1 MANFLS
7 DELEP
12 QLEDGEM
19 FSQVGEEEESSPVDQ
34 GNQEEE
40 IPQKYQGKSTT
51 ELIRMHQ
58 EAEKLSGRQGNEVGE
73 LRKLVD
79 DYVASHTVTE
89 TKKEEKLSISDTDW
103 IENPDGS
110 VDKKIDNH
118 PSIKKAEE
126 ATLKFQQMEVMNKI
140 SIAHP
145 NFQET
150 VADQSFIDWVGK
162 SQARIKKLKQADQFD
177 FDAADDLFTTW
188 AERQELMTQ
197 AKAGSEIERKN
208 SLKAGSNGG
217 ARGSGEGSKKK
228 FFKRSELLHM
238 MQHEPDRYLANSDAI
253 TQAYAE
259 GRVR

>member
-12 QLEDGEM
+12 QLLDGEA
-19 FSQVGEEEESSPVDQ
+19 FSQVGEEEDPSPEMD
-34 GNQEEE
+34 NQEEE
-40 IPQKYQGKSTT
+40 IPQKYHGKSNA

-79 DYVASHTVTE
+79 DYVVNQTVT
-89 TKKEEKLSISDTDW
+89 KPVEEKLTISDVDW

-110 VDKKIDNH
+110 VDRKIDNH
-118 PSIKKAEE
+118 PAIKKAEQ
-126 ATLKFQQMEVMNKI
+126 ASLKFSQMEVMNKI
-140 SIAHP
+140 SVAHP
-145 NFQET
+145 DFKDI
-150 VADQSFIDWVGK
+150 VADQTFIDWVGK
-162 SQARIKKLKQADQFD
+162 SQARIKKLKQADSFD
-177 FDAADDLFTTW
+177 FDSADDLFTTW
-188 AERQELMTQ
+188 KERQELLGQ
-197 AKAGSEIERKN
+197 AKAGSDIERKN

-238 MQHEPDRYLANSDAI
+238 MQHDPDRYLANSDAI

>member
-12 QLEDGEM
+12 QLLDGEE
-19 FSQVGEEEESSPVDQ
+19 FSQVGVEEEPSPEMD
-34 GNQEEE
+34 NQEE
-40 IPQKYQGKSTT
+40 IPQKYHGKSNA

-79 DYVASHTVTE
+79 DYVVNQTVT
-89 TKKEEKLSISDTDW
+89 KAPEEKLTISDVDW

-110 VDKKIDNH
+110 VDRKIDNH
-118 PSIKKAEE
+118 PAIKKAEE
-126 ATLKFQQMEVMNKI
+126 ASLRFNQMEVMNRI
-140 SIAHP
+140 STAHP
-145 NFQET
+145 DFQEI
-150 VADQSFIDWVGK
+150 VADDSFQDWIGK
-162 SQARIKKLKQADQFD
+162 SQVRIKKLKQADQFD

-188 AERQELMTQ
+188 KERQELIGQ
-197 AKAGSEIERKN
+197 AKAGADIERKN
-208 SLKAGSNGG
+208 SLKSGSNGG

-238 MQHEPDRYLANSDAI
+238 MQHDPDRYLANSEAI

>member
-12 QLEDGEM
+12 QLLDGEE
-19 FSQVGEEEESSPVDQ
+19 FSQVGVEEEPSPEMD
-34 GNQEEE
+34 NQEEE
-40 IPQKYQGKSTT
+40 IPQKYHGKSNA

-79 DYVASHTVTE
+79 DYVVNQTVT
-89 TKKEEKLSISDTDW
+89 KAPEEKLTISDVDW

-110 VDKKIDNH
+110 VDRKIDNH
-118 PSIKKAEE
+118 PAIKKAEE
-126 ATLKFQQMEVMNKI
+126 ASLRFNQMEVMNRI
-140 SIAHP
+140 STAHP
-145 NFQET
+145 DFQEI
-150 VADQSFIDWVGK
+150 VADDSFQDWIGK
-162 SQARIKKLKQADQFD
+162 SQVRIKKLKQADQFD

-188 AERQELMTQ
+188 KERQELIGQ
-197 AKAGSEIERKN
+197 AKAGADIERKN
-208 SLKAGSNGG
+208 SLKSGSNGG

-238 MQHEPDRYLANSDAI
+238 MQHDPDRYLANSEAI

>member
-12 QLEDGEM
+12 QLLEGEV
-19 FSQVGEEEESSPVDQ
+19 FSQVGEEEEPSPEMD
-34 GNQEEE
+34 NQEEE
-40 IPQKYQGKSTT
+40 IPQKYHGKTNA

-79 DYVASHTVTE
+79 DYVVNQTVTKP
-89 TKKEEKLSISDTDW
+89 TEEKLTISDVDW

-110 VDKKIDNH
+110 VDRKIDNH
-118 PSIKKAEE
+118 PAIKKAEE
-126 ATLKFQQMEVMNKI
+126 ASLRFNQMEVMNKV
-140 SIAHP
+140 STAHP
-145 NFQET
+145 DFQEI
-150 VADQSFIDWVGK
+150 VADDSFQDWIGK

-188 AERQELMTQ
+188 KERQELIGQ
-197 AKAGSEIERKN
+197 AKAGADIERKN

-238 MQHEPDRYLANSDAI
+238 MQHDPDRYLANSEAI

>member
-19 FSQVGEEEESSPVDQ
+19 FSQVDADEDPTPVMD
-34 GNQEEE
+34 NQEEE
-40 IPQKYQGKSTT
+40 LPQKYHGKSTA

-79 DYVASHTVTE
+79 DYVINQSVAKT
-89 TKKEEKLSISDTDW
+89 KEEDLSISDVDW
-103 IENPDGS
+103 LENPNEAF
-110 VDKKIDNH
+110 DKKLNSH

-126 ATLKFQQMEVMNKI
+126 SSLRFSQMEVMNKI
-140 SIAHP
+140 STAHP
-145 NFQET
+145 DFQEI
-150 VADQSFIDWVGK
+150 VADDSFQEWIGK
-162 SQARIKKLKQADQFD
+162 SQSRVKKLKQADQFD

-188 AERQELMTQ
+188 KERLDLIGQ
-197 AKAGSEIERKN
+197 AKAGADIERKN
-208 SLKAGSNGG
+208 SIKSGSNGG

-228 FFKRSELLHM
+228 FFKRQDLMDM
-238 MQHEPDRYLANSDAI
+238 MQNDPDRYLANSEAI
-253 TQAYAE
+253 LQAYAE
-259 GRVR
+259 KRVR

>member
-12 QLEDGEM
+12 QLLDGEE
-19 FSQVGEEEESSPVDQ
+19 FSQVGEEEESSPEQ
-34 GNQEEE
+34 GNLEEE
-40 IPQKYQGKSTT
+40 IPQKYQGKSNA

-79 DYVASHTVTE
+79 DYVVNQTVT
-89 TKKEEKLSISDTDW
+89 KPVEEKLTISDVDW

-110 VDKKIDNH
+110 VDRKIDNH
-118 PSIKKAEE
+118 PAIKKAEE
-126 ATLKFQQMEVMNKI
+126 ASLRFNRMEVMNRI
-140 SIAHP
+140 STAHP
-145 NFQET
+145 DFQEI
-150 VADQSFIDWVGK
+150 VADESFQDWIGK
-162 SQARIKKLKQADQFD
+162 SQVRVKKLKQADQFD

-188 AERQELMTQ
+188 KERQELIGQ
-197 AKAGSEIERKN
+197 AKAGADIERKN
-208 SLKAGSNGG
+208 SLKSGSNGG

-238 MQHEPDRYLANSDAI
+238 MQHDPDRYLANSEAI

>member
-12 QLEDGEM
+12 QLLDGEV
-19 FSQVGEEEESSPVDQ
+19 FSQVGEEEEPSPEMD
-34 GNQEEE
+34 NQEE
-40 IPQKYQGKSTT
+40 IPQKYHGKSNA

-79 DYVASHTVTE
+79 DYVVNQTVT
-89 TKKEEKLSISDTDW
+89 KPVEEKLTISDVDW

-110 VDKKIDNH
+110 VDRKIDNH
-118 PSIKKAEE
+118 PAIKKAEQ
-126 ATLKFQQMEVMNKI
+126 ASLKFSQMEVMNKI
-140 SIAHP
+140 SVAHP
-145 NFQET
+145 DFKDI
-150 VADQSFIDWVGK
+150 VADQTFIDWVGK
-162 SQARIKKLKQADQFD
+162 SQARIKKLKQADSFD
-177 FDAADDLFTTW
+177 FDSADDLFTTW
-188 AERQELMTQ
+188 KERQELLGQ
-197 AKAGSEIERKN
+197 AKAGADIERKN

-238 MQHEPDRYLANSDAI
+238 MQHDPDRYLANSDAI

>member
-12 QLEDGEM
+12 QLLDGEE
-19 FSQVGEEEESSPVDQ
+19 FSQVGVEEEPSPEMD
-34 GNQEEE
+34 NQEE
-40 IPQKYQGKSTT
+40 IPQKYHGKSNA

-79 DYVASHTVTE
+79 DYVVNQTVT
-89 TKKEEKLSISDTDW
+89 KPVEEKLTISDVDW

-110 VDKKIDNH
+110 VDRKIDNH
-118 PSIKKAEE
+118 PAIKKAEQ
-126 ATLKFQQMEVMNKI
+126 ASLKFSQMEVMNKI
-140 SIAHP
+140 SVAHP
-145 NFQET
+145 DFKDI
-150 VADQSFIDWVGK
+150 VADQTFIDWVGK
-162 SQARIKKLKQADQFD
+162 SQARIKKLKQADSFD
-177 FDAADDLFTTW
+177 FDSADDLFTTW
-188 AERQELMTQ
+188 KERQELLGQ
-197 AKAGSEIERKN
+197 AKAGADIERKN

-238 MQHEPDRYLANSDAI
+238 MQHDPDRYLANSDAI

>member
-12 QLEDGEM
+12 QLLDGEE
-19 FSQVGEEEESSPVDQ
+19 FSQVGVEEEPSPEMD
-34 GNQEEE
+34 NQEE
-40 IPQKYQGKSTT
+40 IPQKYHGKSNA

-79 DYVASHTVTE
+79 DYVVNQTVT
-89 TKKEEKLSISDTDW
+89 KPVEEKLTISDVDW

-110 VDKKIDNH
+110 VDRKIDNH
-118 PSIKKAEE
+118 PAIKKAEE
-126 ATLKFQQMEVMNKI
+126 ASLRFNQMEVMNKI
-140 SIAHP
+140 STAHP
-145 NFQET
+145 DFQEI
-150 VADQSFIDWVGK
+150 VADESFQDWIGK
-162 SQARIKKLKQADQFD
+162 SQVRVKKLKQADQFD

-188 AERQELMTQ
+188 KERQELIGQ
-197 AKAGSEIERKN
+197 AKAGADIERKN
-208 SLKAGSNGG
+208 SLKSGSNGG

-238 MQHEPDRYLANSDAI
+238 MQHDPDRYLANSEAI

>member
-12 QLEDGEM
+12 QLLDGEE
-19 FSQVGEEEESSPVDQ
+19 FSQVGVEEEPSPEMD
-34 GNQEEE
+34 NQEEE
-40 IPQKYQGKSTT
+40 IPQKYHGKSNA

-79 DYVASHTVTE
+79 DYVVNQTVT
-89 TKKEEKLSISDTDW
+89 KPVEEKLTISDVDW

-110 VDKKIDNH
+110 VDRKIDNH
-118 PSIKKAEE
+118 PAIKKAEE
-126 ATLKFQQMEVMNKI
+126 ASLRFNQMEVMNRI
-140 SIAHP
+140 STAHP
-145 NFQET
+145 DFQEI
-150 VADQSFIDWVGK
+150 VADDSFQDWIGK
-162 SQARIKKLKQADQFD
+162 SQVRIKKLKQADQFD

-188 AERQELMTQ
+188 KERQELIGQ
-197 AKAGSEIERKN
+197 AKAGADIERKN
-208 SLKAGSNGG
+208 SLKSGSNGG

-238 MQHEPDRYLANSDAI
+238 MQHDPDRYLANSEAI

-259 GRVR
+259 KRVR

>member
-1 MANFLS
+1 MADFLS

-12 QLEDGEM
+12 QLEEGEV
-19 FSQVGEEEESSPVDQ
+19 FSQVGEEEESNPEMD
-34 GNQEEE
+34 NQEET
-40 IPQKYQGKSTT
+40 PQKYQGKSNA

-79 DYVASHTVTE
+79 DYVVNQTVT
-89 TKKEEKLSISDTDW
+89 KAPEEKLTISDVDW

-110 VDKKIDNH
+110 VDRKIDNH
-118 PSIKKAEE
+118 PAIKKAEE
-126 ATLKFQQMEVMNKI
+126 ASRRFSQMEVMNKI
-140 SIAHP
+140 STAHP
-145 NFQET
+145 DFQEI
-150 VADQSFIDWVGK
+150 VADDSFQDWVGK

-188 AERQELMTQ
+188 KERQELIVQ
-197 AKAGSEIERKN
+197 AKAGADIERKN
-208 SLKAGSNGG
+208 SLKSGSNGG

-238 MQHEPDRYLANSDAI
+238 MQHDPDRYLANSEAI
-253 TQAYAE
+253 MQAYAE

>member
-12 QLEDGEM
+12 QLLDGEE
-19 FSQVGEEEESSPVDQ
+19 FSQVGVEEEPSPEMD
-34 GNQEEE
+34 NQEEE
-40 IPQKYQGKSTT
+40 IPQKYHGKSNA

-79 DYVASHTVTE
+79 DYVVNQTVT
-89 TKKEEKLSISDTDW
+89 KPVEEKLTISDVDW

-110 VDKKIDNH
+110 VDRKIDNH
-118 PSIKKAEE
+118 PAIKKAEE
-126 ATLKFQQMEVMNKI
+126 ASLRFNQMEVMNRI
-140 SIAHP
+140 STAHP
-145 NFQET
+145 DFQEI
-150 VADQSFIDWVGK
+150 VADDSFQDWIGK
-162 SQARIKKLKQADQFD
+162 SQVRIKKLKQADQFD

-188 AERQELMTQ
+188 KERQELIGQ
-197 AKAGSEIERKN
+197 AKAGADIERKN
-208 SLKAGSNGG
+208 SLKSGSNGG

-238 MQHEPDRYLANSDAI
+238 MQHDPDRYLANSEAI

>member
-58 EAEKLSGRQGNEVGE
+58 EAERLSGRQGNEVGE

-79 DYVASHTVTE
+79 DYVVNQTVTK
-89 TKKEEKLSISDTDW
+89 TKEEVLPVTEDDW
-103 IENPDGS
+103 IENPKDAGERT
-110 VDKKIDNH
+110 INNH

-126 ATLKFQQMEVMNKI
+126 ASVRFSQMEVMNKI
-140 SIAHP
+140 SVAHP
-145 NFQET
+145 DFQEIVT
-150 VADQSFIDWVGK
+150 DQTFMDWVGK
-162 SQARIKKLKQADQFD
+162 SQARVKKLKQADQFD

-188 AERQELMTQ
+188 KERLELIGQ
-197 AKAGSEIERKN
+197 AKAGTDIERKN
-208 SLKAGSNGG
+208 SLKSGSNGG

>member
-19 FSQVGEEEESSPVDQ
+19 FSQVGEEEESSPEDQ

-40 IPQKYQGKSTT
+40 LPQKYQGKSTA

-79 DYVASHTVTE
+79 DYVINQSVTKAS
-89 TKKEEKLSISDTDW
+89 EEDLSISDVDW
-103 IENPDGS
+103 IENPNGS
-110 VDKKIDNH
+110 IDKKINSH
-118 PSIKKAEE
+118 PAIKKAEE
-126 ATLKFQQMEVMNKI
+126 ASLKFNQMEVMNRV
-140 SIAHP
+140 SVAHP
-145 NFQET
+145 DFQEII
-150 VADQSFIDWVGK
+150 ADDSFREWVDK
-162 SQARIKKLKQADQFD
+162 SQARVKKLKQADQFD

-188 AERQELMTQ
+188 KERQELIGQ
-197 AKAGSEIERKN
+197 AKAGADIERKN
-208 SLKAGSNGG
+208 SIKSGSNGG

-238 MQHEPDRYLANSDAI
+238 MQHDPDRYLANSDAI

>member
-12 QLEDGEM
+12 QLLDGEE
-19 FSQVGEEEESSPVDQ
+19 FSQVGVEEEPSPEMD
-34 GNQEEE
+34 NQEEE
-40 IPQKYQGKSTT
+40 IPQKYHGKSNA

-79 DYVASHTVTE
+79 DYVVNQTVT
-89 TKKEEKLSISDTDW
+89 KPVEEKLTISDVDW

-110 VDKKIDNH
+110 VDRKIDNH
-118 PSIKKAEE
+118 PAIKKAEE
-126 ATLKFQQMEVMNKI
+126 ASLKFSQMEVMNKI
-140 SIAHP
+140 SVAHP
-145 NFQET
+145 DFKDI
-150 VADQSFIDWVGK
+150 VADQTFIDWIGK
-162 SQARIKKLKQADQFD
+162 SQVRIKKLKQADNFD
-177 FDAADDLFTTW
+177 FDSADDLFTTW
-188 AERQELMTQ
+188 KERQELMIQ

-238 MQHEPDRYLANSDAI
+238 MQHDPDRYLANSEAI
-253 TQAYAE
+253 TQAYAD

>member
-12 QLEDGEM
+12 QLLDGEE
-19 FSQVGEEEESSPVDQ
+19 FSQVGVEEEPSPEMD
-34 GNQEEE
+34 NQEEE
-40 IPQKYQGKSTT
+40 IPQKYHGKSNA

-79 DYVASHTVTE
+79 DYVVNQTVT
-89 TKKEEKLSISDTDW
+89 KPVEEKLTISDVDW

-110 VDKKIDNH
+110 VDRKIDNH
-118 PSIKKAEE
+118 PAIKKAEE
-126 ATLKFQQMEVMNKI
+126 ASLRFNQMEVMNKV
-140 SIAHP
+140 STAHP
-145 NFQET
+145 DFQEI
-150 VADQSFIDWVGK
+150 VADDSFQDWIGK

-188 AERQELMTQ
+188 KERQELIVQ
-197 AKAGSEIERKN
+197 AKAGADIERKN
-208 SLKAGSNGG
+208 SLKSGSNGG

-238 MQHEPDRYLANSDAI
+238 MQHDPDRYLANSEAI
-253 TQAYAE
+253 MQAYAE

>member
-19 FSQVGEEEESSPVDQ
+19 FSQVGEEEESSPDEQ
-34 GNQEEE
+34 ANLEEE
-40 IPQKYQGKSTT
+40 IPQKYQGKSTA

-79 DYVASHTVTE
+79 DYVVNQTVTKTNEE
-89 TKKEEKLSISDTDW
+89 TLPVTEDDW
-103 IENPDGS
+103 IENPKAAGDRT
-110 VDKKIDNH
+110 IDNH
-118 PSIKKAEE
+118 PAIKKAEE
-126 ATLKFQQMEVMNKI
+126 ASIKFSQMEVMNRI
-140 SIAHP
+140 SVTHP
-145 NFQET
+145 DFKDI
-150 VADQSFIDWVGK
+150 VADPAFLEWVDK
-162 SQARIKKLKQADQFD
+162 SQARVKKLKQADNFD
-177 FDAADDLFTTW
+177 FDSADDLFTTW
-188 AERQELMTQ
+188 KERLELIGQ
-197 AKAGSEIERKN
+197 AKAGADIERKN
-208 SLKAGSNGG
+208 SLKSGSNGG

>member
-12 QLEDGEM
+12 QLLDGEE
-19 FSQVGEEEESSPVDQ
+19 FSQVGEEEESSPEQ
-34 GNQEEE
+34 GNLEEE
-40 IPQKYQGKSTT
+40 IPQKYQGKSNA

-79 DYVASHTVTE
+79 DYVVNQTVT
-89 TKKEEKLSISDTDW
+89 KPVEEKLTISDVDW

-110 VDKKIDNH
+110 VDRKIDNH
-118 PSIKKAEE
+118 PAIKKAEE
-126 ATLKFQQMEVMNKI
+126 ASLRFNRMEVMNKI

-145 NFQET
+145 DFQEI
-150 VADQSFIDWVGK
+150 VADESFQDWIGK
-162 SQARIKKLKQADQFD
+162 SQVRVKKLKQADQFD

-188 AERQELMTQ
+188 KERQELIGQ
-197 AKAGSEIERKN
+197 AKAGADIERKN
-208 SLKAGSNGG
+208 SLKSGSNGG

-238 MQHEPDRYLANSDAI
+238 MQHDPDRYLANSEAI